1 MSAVRADFLC
11 VIDLLVAVDCFFQIK
26 IAPVSGAFQIPVQ
39 KEPVQFFHV
48 AVQCGNTV
56 FPAEPYPQGN
66 AGRFEGG
73 IDQVVFLL
81 AGYVSVPMFWAER
94 EFDLPADVLAEKFFR
109 LVSEPLL
116 PGTESHKK
124 TPHK

>member
-1 MSAVRADFLC
+1 MQNENRKGPDSRWISAVRADFLC

-39 KEPVQFFHV
+39 QEPVQFFHV

-56 FPAEPYPQGN
+56 FPAEPDPQGN

-73 IDQVVFLL
+73 IDQRQN
-81 AGYVSVPMFWAER
+81 AVS
-94 EFDLPADVLAEKFFR
+94 
-109 LVSEPLL
+109 
-116 PGTESHKK
+116 TNQ
-124 TPHK
+124 